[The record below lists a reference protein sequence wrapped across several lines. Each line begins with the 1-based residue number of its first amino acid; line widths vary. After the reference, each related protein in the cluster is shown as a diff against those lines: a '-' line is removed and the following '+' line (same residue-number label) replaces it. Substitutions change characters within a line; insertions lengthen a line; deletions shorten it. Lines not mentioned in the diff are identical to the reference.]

1 VRGRSGAALSWTL
14 RLLDT
19 RVNATIRRA
28 LTVVTVLIVS
38 AATAA
43 GQIDERTET
52 NAREVLQQ
60 YATALASLDAEAVKK
75 VQPSIDVESLRRALR
90 DMKTLEVVIDSIKV
104 LSSDGSA
111 ARVSCR
117 VNQTLTPKAGSKRS
131 TVVTRVV
138 RLRRVNNTWVID
150 SFER

>member
-1 VRGRSGAALSWTL
+1 M
-14 RLLDT
+14 
-19 RVNATIRRA
+19 NATIRRA

-43 GQIDERTET
+43 VQVDERTEA
-52 NAREVLQQ
+52 NARDVLQQ

-104 LSSDGSA
+104 LSSDASA

-138 RLRRVNNTWVID
+138 RLRRANNTWVID

>member
-19 RVNATIRRA
+19 PVNATIRRA

-43 GQIDERTET
+43 GQVDERTEA
-52 NAREVLQQ
+52 NARDVLQQ

-90 DMKTLEVVIDSIKV
+90 DMKTLEVVIDSIRV
-104 LSSDGSA
+104 LSSDASA

>member
-1 VRGRSGAALSWTL
+1 M
-14 RLLDT
+14 
-19 RVNATIRRA
+19 NATIRRA

-43 GQIDERTET
+43 GQVDERTEA
-52 NAREVLQQ
+52 NARDVLQQ

-90 DMKTLEVVIDSIKV
+90 DMKTLEVVIDGIKV
-104 LSSDGSA
+104 LSSDASA

>member
-1 VRGRSGAALSWTL
+1 
-14 RLLDT
+14 
-19 RVNATIRRA
+19 VNATIRRA
-28 LTVVTVLIVS
+28 LTVVIVLIVS
-38 AATAA
+38 AATTA
-43 GQIDERTET
+43 GQVDERTDA
-52 NAREVLQQ
+52 NARDVLQQ

-104 LSSDGSA
+104 LSSDASA

-131 TVVTRVV
+131 TVVMRVV

>member
-1 VRGRSGAALSWTL
+1 M
-14 RLLDT
+14 
-19 RVNATIRRA
+19 NATIRRA

-43 GQIDERTET
+43 GQVDERAEA
-52 NAREVLQQ
+52 NARDVLQQ
-60 YATALASLDAEAVKK
+60 YTTALASLDAEAVKK

-104 LSSDGSA
+104 LSNDTSA

>member
-1 VRGRSGAALSWTL
+1 M
-14 RLLDT
+14 
-19 RVNATIRRA
+19 NATIRRA

-38 AATAA
+38 AATTA
-43 GQIDERTET
+43 GQVDERTEA
-52 NAREVLQQ
+52 NARDVLQQ

-90 DMKTLEVVIDSIKV
+90 DMKTLEVAIDSIKV
-104 LSSDGSA
+104 LSSDALA

>member
-1 VRGRSGAALSWTL
+1 MR
-14 RLLDT
+14 
-19 RVNATIRRA
+19 RV

-43 GQIDERTET
+43 GQVDERTET
-52 NAREVLQQ
+52 NARDVLQQ
-60 YATALASLDAEAVKK
+60 YAAALASLDAEAVKK

-104 LSSDGSA
+104 LSSDASA

>member
-1 VRGRSGAALSWTL
+1 M
-14 RLLDT
+14 
-19 RVNATIRRA
+19 NATIRRA